1 MKQKR
6 DGKLCSRSLYPLFI
20 EDETKYMNDNEWIL
34 QFTHNLSE

>member
-6 DGKLCSRSLYPLFI
+6 DGKLLFLYPLFI
-20 EDETKYMNDNEWIL
+20 EDETKYMNDKEWIL